1 MSDRTIP
8 LKVGTLD
15 TVNDGS
21 CMMSIISTL
30 SICRRNRHV
39 N

>member
-1 MSDRTIP
+1 MPDRTIP

-21 CMMSIISTL
+21 CMMSIISTPGL
-30 SICRRNRHV
+30 CRWNRHV
-39 N
+39 